1 MLYLEKQINVLLHV
15 KGKEITFHAYDLSLV
30 FDLSKEGH
38 FFGVQ
43 SATKSDN

>member
-1 MLYLEKQINVLLHV
+1 MLYLEKQINVPLHV
-15 KGKEITFHAYDLSLV
+15 KGKEITFHAYV

-38 FFGVQ
+38 FYGVQ